1 MQSPETTTD
10 PYERDDW
17 VAEPLDRE
25 RLAQVAAFGIGAAV
39 GIALALIW
47 VPEPRRR
54 RVPRS
59 LARGYDR
66 ARDAGTSAI
75 REVRRVAR
83 ESAADLKEELAA
95 TLEAAREELMEMTGE
110 QLEKAREYV
119 EREYRNL
126 GR

>member
-1 MQSPETTTD
+1 MHSPETTTD

-17 VAEPLDRE
+17 AAEPVDRE
-25 RLAQVAAFGIGAAV
+25 RLARIAAFGIGAAV

-54 RVPRS
+54 RGPQT

-66 ARDAGTSAI
+66 ARDAGGSAI

-83 ESAADLKEELAA
+83 ESAAELKEDLAA
-95 TLEAAREELMEMTGE
+95 TLEAAREELTEMTGE
-110 QLEKAREYV
+110 QLEKAREYL